1 MAINFRGYLF
11 QDDGDAVNGA
21 TVQLLETGTT
31 TVEASTTTDSNG
43 LWYFNEGDQDKYDV
57 KITSGTSVRYI
68 RWDDQISL
76 KEIDIRN
83 NTGNTTPAATFTN
96 LTNNAANQ
104 VAVFSGANTTRADD
118 DEIYTSFKL
127 ANSAAELIEY
137 GRMTVVAKDVTDGTE
152 DGQIEFDVMKA
163 GTLTKVWTITSSDAA
178 AMSFDMNVDSLTI
191 GSGADTDISLTFDA
205 NTADGV
211 ITWMED
217 EDYFKFSDEIL
228 MNSTEKILFGD
239 TGTFIHQSSDGVLTI
254 TSDTTV
260 DINGAV
266 VFDGAITGATNIT
279 LSGELD
285 AATLDISGNADIDGT
300 LEADAYTV
308 DGTTLAEYIADTV
321 GAMVTSNT
329 ESGITVAYQDGD
341 NTLDFTVGTLNQDTT
356 GTAAIATTVTI
367 TDNESTNED
376 NALIF
381 TAGGDVDGGNL
392 GLESDGTLTYNPS
405 TGKVTATGFIGTL
418 TGNVTGDVTGNVTGN
433 ASGTALTVTQAAQSA
448 ITSLGTL
455 TALTVDDVVVD
466 GKVITMTGSSS
477 DTAVFTAGT
486 NGTLSIVTTDAAAAA
501 ANIQITA
508 DGTAELAG
516 TTVTLD
522 SAGDIELEATN
533 DVKLPNDIGL
543 IFGDAGEKI
552 EGDGTDLT
560 ISYSGAFNVTGSA
573 PGEATFTTGNFIVD
587 STGDITLDAAGHD
600 ILLKAA
606 GTSFGNLTNDST
618 NFEIKSTVSDKDMIF
633 KGNDGGSE
641 INALTFDMSAAG
653 SAVFGAATA
662 AQSVEGTIPQVQ
674 IHGTSSATTRMVI
687 GSFQANGNE
696 GRMQFIKSRNAT
708 IGSSTI
714 VQDGDN
720 LGQITFC
727 ADDGTDYESV
737 GARIMASIDGTPGAN
752 DTPGRLVFHTTPDG
766 SQGTTERMR
775 IDSTGSVLIGDTAN
789 GNQTVGLTVNM
800 ADNTNEIIT
809 LKSSDVTHGMTGQ
822 TEADTFGTIVKGNNS
837 QGMPTFT
844 GYSSGTRG
852 LQLVGNHT
860 TDNTSQASD
869 GNSAIM
875 VRANLY
881 NGSTGLT
888 SCASGANIFG
898 VRNAGSVVY
907 LIDGAGDVH
916 YDGSTNAGAWDDYDD
931 IALLD
936 TVRAVTT
943 NDYKGVFSNFTEEH
957 TEVLDK
963 TGVITMND
971 DGHHFISTK
980 GLNGLM
986 IDSIRQLSQR
996 TQESLEELKE
1006 ENKQL
1011 RQKLEALE
1019 V

>member
-727 ADDGTDYESV
+727 ADDGTDYVSV

-775 IDSTGSVLIGDTAN
+775 ITSAGLVGIGATAPDHLLTLVN
-789 GNQTVGLTVNM
+789 SAATSQIELRGAGGAGGGGFFTNYGNQNCVMSAGVRSNGGSWTADTTAGGGSGAAAIYNQQNSTHYWYSNDSLTDGSNYSPTQVFTIVAGGN
-800 ADNTNEIIT
+800 AT
-809 LKSSDVTHGMTGQ
+809 LAGTLTESSDVALKTNINTIDSALNKVNQMRGVSYDRI
-822 TEADTFGTIVKGNNS
+822 DTNIS
-837 QGMPTFT
+837 
-844 GYSSGTRG
+844 
-852 LQLVGNHT
+852 
-860 TDNTSQASD
+860 
-869 GNSAIM
+869 
-875 VRANLY
+875 
-881 NGSTGLT
+881 STGLI
-888 SCASGANIFG
+888 AQELEKIAPELVQDNEEYK
-898 VRNAGSVVY
+898 SVSYTKLTAY
-907 LIDGAGDVH
+907 LVEAIKE
-916 YDGSTNAGAWDDYDD
+916 
-931 IALLD
+931 L
-936 TVRAVTT
+936 
-943 NDYKGVFSNFTEEH
+943 SNK
-957 TEVLDK
+957 VKD
-963 TGVITMND
+963 
-971 DGHHFISTK
+971 
-980 GLNGLM
+980 
-986 IDSIRQLSQR
+986 
-996 TQESLEELKE
+996 
-1006 ENKQL
+1006 
-1011 RQKLEALE
+1011 LEAK
-1019 V
+1019 